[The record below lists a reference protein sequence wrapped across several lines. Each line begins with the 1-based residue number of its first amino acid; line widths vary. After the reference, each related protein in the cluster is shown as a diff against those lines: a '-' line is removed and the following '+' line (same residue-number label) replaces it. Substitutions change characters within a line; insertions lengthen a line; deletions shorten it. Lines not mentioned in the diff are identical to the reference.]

1 MPNFFEIVKN
11 LDVKKELEKERR
23 NRGFLPDSLVD
34 RLVIC
39 SMMSDKDVVQI
50 WLDFVSHIRIQWG
63 IEDWTLEDND
73 VLEDWFESY
82 AV

>member
-1 MPNFFEIVKN
+1 MMNLSEIVKN
-11 LDVKKELEKERR
+11 LDVKRELEKERR
-23 NRGFLPDSLVD
+23 DRGFLPDSLVD

-39 SMMSDKDVVQI
+39 SMISDKDVVQI
-50 WLDFVSHIRIQWG
+50 WLEFVSHIRIQWG
-63 IEDWTLEDND
+63 VEDWTLEDND